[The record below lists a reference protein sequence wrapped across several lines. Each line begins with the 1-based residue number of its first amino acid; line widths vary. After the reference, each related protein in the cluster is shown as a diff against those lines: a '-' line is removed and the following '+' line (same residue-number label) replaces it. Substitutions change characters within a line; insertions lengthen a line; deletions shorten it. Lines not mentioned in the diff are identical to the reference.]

1 MPSQAEQY
9 LQDNHDTIRQ
19 LTLQLYQV
27 YTEEEKKRI
36 LQQIETFTLLNQILL
51 KLYYIVC

>member
-9 LQDNHDTIRQ
+9 LQDNHNTIRQ

-36 LQQIETFTLLNQILL
+36 LQQIETFTLLNQI

>member
-9 LQDNHDTIRQ
+9 LQDNHETIRQ

-27 YTEEEKKRI
+27 DTEEEKKRI
-36 LQQIETFTLLNQILL
+36 LQQIETFTLLNQIIL